1 MTPSPPQLSIGS
13 LSVLRVLTSLFP
25 EGSLWPV
32 GSSQSCDTGW
42 AVVSD
47 SLLLPRVQSLQ
58 MHRELDLAH
67 LCASTDLNEG
77 RACRR
82 AWQQRLN
89 CQIQQITLQLLV
101 CIFRCL
107 EHRQCL

>member
-1 MTPSPPQLSIGS
+1 MTPSPRQLSIGS
-13 LSVLRVLTSLFP
+13 LSVLRALTYLFL
-25 EGSLWPV
+25 EGPLWPV
-32 GSSQSCDTGW
+32 SSSQSRDTAW
-42 AVVSD
+42 AVVSVP
-47 SLLLPRVQSLQ
+47 LLLSRVQSLQ
-58 MHRELDLAH
+58 MHHELDLAH

-101 CIFRCL
+101 CIFRYL
-107 EHRQCL
+107 KHLQCL